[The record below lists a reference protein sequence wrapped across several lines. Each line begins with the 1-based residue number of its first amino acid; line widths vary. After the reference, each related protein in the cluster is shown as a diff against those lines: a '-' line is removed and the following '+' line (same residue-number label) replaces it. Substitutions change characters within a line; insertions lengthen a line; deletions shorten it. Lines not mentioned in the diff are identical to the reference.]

1 MPSRRQS
8 DADKKVMEQP
18 TAEKVMEEK
27 KFSLDEIRK
36 SCMKLFHVTSSTFA
50 DLVAQT
56 EELRTALDEIDS
68 KYEETM
74 SGIDDSES
82 SSKSLIAQLVAMQEN
97 TNLSGGQLEIM
108 QGIVDRLNNSYEGL
122 NLTLDSTNGKLNMS
136 VEDLW
141 QAVTDSANQEKAQA
155 NMDKLMD
162 YIGQYSECGRN
173 CDNGACRETHA
184 AGHQSE
190 CRELQPHGGSYPGF
204 TDCTADY
211 LSASASV

>member
-1 MPSRRQS
+1 MSAS
-8 DADKKVMEQP
+8 F
-18 TAEKVMEEK
+18 EENK
-27 KFSLDEIRK
+27 ETI
-36 SCMKLFHVTSSTFA
+36 A

-162 YIGQYSECGRN
+162 YIGQYQNAQSTFDEAN
-173 CDNGACRETHA
+173 KSMNA
-184 AGHQSE
+184 AYEEYQ
-190 CRELQPHGGSYPGF
+190 
-204 TDCTADY
+204 
-211 LSASASV
+211 